1 MNWIPYVLMARRAKE
16 NLPRGSLKFL
26 FVYLKVRIFRCS
38 YRRYIYIHI
47 QYIFIF
53 SMLLHLRIA
62 VLGVPCL
69 SINRLGTCHN
79 GSAFARPPAPPFKP
93 TSYLPFVT
101 IPHYVTNEIV
111 PTLNQGRKRG
121 YSFLGRNH

>member
-1 MNWIPYVLMARRAKE
+1 
-16 NLPRGSLKFL
+16 
-26 FVYLKVRIFRCS
+26 
-38 YRRYIYIHI
+38 
-47 QYIFIF
+47 
-53 SMLLHLRIA
+53 MLLHLRIA

-79 GSAFARPPAPPFKP
+79 GSAFARPPAPPFNP